1 MATNVTLVEGGID
14 FDRFDPTETVE
25 TETGA
30 LRIEKRVAT
39 TDTGRVIVDL
49 RAEPVGEEVVGAWIV
64 ERLPPDVDTETVDA
78 HRDVDPDRWSI
89 TGSSN
94 LRFEIVVDPGESTG
108 IGFVATGVDDPEA
121 FFAPPKVVE
130 TETMGPADSGTPGA
144 TASDV
149 FERRTKEGDS
159 GAERTD
165 SIASK
170 VREALSVPSET
181 ESGGRRAVDRT
192 GSERDDLE
200 FEFRTGNDGDADP
213 EGSDEG
219 VRSSTDATAENGS
232 AAETDGG
239 DGSDG
244 ETLLRGS
251 TPSSADGSKSSVRAV
266 TPEEVPTVFVN
277 QLRSGALSDAD
288 VEALREA
295 LGIEVPRSTETRIE
309 HVESRLTEFEAY
321 IEALEA
327 FIDDNGTADE
337 IIADLEATID
347 DLSETVASVEDELE
361 GIREQQA
368 DLREAVDGHDE
379 ALSTVEE
386 RVDGLEEKID
396 ALERT
401 TADHGSRIVD
411 LEADQQALRTDLEA
425 GHQELREE
433 LDASHQDLRDEV
445 EEEHRKLR
453 EELEDGQQ
461 ELREELEDG
470 HQELRTDVEDG
481 RAELRSDLEASIDEV
496 ESDVDRLSNRFDS
509 LESSWRKVKD
519 AFGGD

>member
-1 MATNVTLVEGGID
+1 MATNVTIVEGGID
-14 FDRFDPTETVE
+14 FDRFDPTETVD

-30 LRIEKRVAT
+30 LRIEKRIAA

-64 ERLPPDVDTETVDA
+64 ERLPPDVDPETVDA

-89 TGSSN
+89 TGASN
-94 LRFEIVVDPGESTG
+94 LRFEIVVDPDETAGV
-108 IGFVATGVDDPEA
+108 GFVATEVDDPEA
-121 FFAPPKVVE
+121 FFDPPKVVE
-130 TETMGPADSGTPGA
+130 TETMGPSDSGTVEA

-149 FERRTKEGDS
+149 FERRTKDGDS
-159 GAERTD
+159 GSERTD

-181 ESGGRRAVDRT
+181 GTGRRRSVDRKK
-192 GSERDDLE
+192 SERDDLE
-200 FEFRTGNDGDADP
+200 FEFRTGNDAGADP

-219 VRSSTDATAENGS
+219 VRPSTDGTAENAS
-232 AAETDGG
+232 TAETDGG

-244 ETLLRGS
+244 ETLVRGS
-251 TPSSADGSKSSVRAV
+251 STSSAEGTKSSVRAV

-277 QLRSGALSDAD
+277 QLESGALSDED

-295 LGIEVPRSTETRIE
+295 LGVETPRSTATRIE

-379 ALSTVEE
+379 ALSTVEK
-386 RVDGLEEKID
+386 RLDGLAGKID

-401 TADHGSRIVD
+401 TADQGSRI
-411 LEADQQALRTDLEA
+411 EDLEA
-425 GHQELREE
+425 GQADLRSDMVQGRRELR
-433 LDASHQDLRDEV
+433 SDL
-445 EEEHRKLR
+445 
-453 EELEDGQQ
+453 
-461 ELREELEDG
+461 
-470 HQELRTDVEDG
+470 EDG
-481 RAELRSDLEASIDEV
+481 RAELRSDLDERRQELRSDLADDREALTSDLEASIDEV
-496 ESDVDRLSNRFDS
+496 ESDVEELSNRFDS
-509 LESSWRKVKD
+509 IESSWRKVKD